1 MAGMS
6 LFGLVGYIG
15 FQQRHKILGKN
26 EVEPE
31 PQVL

>member
-15 FQQRHKILGKN
+15 FQQRHKILGKS